1 MSIQRVNFNMASEC
15 HALLKSACAMKNTT
29 ISDYCYNLIAEDFAN
44 SCRIDP
50 QFRQLLAAGEYP
62 VNSRAAQLK
71 IQIESEFS
79 FE

>member
-1 MSIQRVNFNMASEC
+1 
-15 HALLKSACAMKNTT
+15 MKNTT

-50 QFRQLLAAGEYP
+50 QFRKLLVAGNYP